1 MPRVHN
7 RVNLLVNVAL
17 LVAIGTFLTCITR
30 YMIGRYEFTTASLTA
45 DGKQVHLKGIN
56 FSTSE
61 QNIIVFLDKD
71 CKFCAQDT
79 AFYQRLAQAS
89 RTLHVRLIVA
99 FEHDLRDGKQY
110 LAEKQIEP
118 SETVRL
124 RFQALNIQGTPTILL
139 LNREGRM
146 IAKWVGE
153 LSGPLEDY
161 IASIVGVDED
171 SIVNASSPYLAL
183 GNQIDPPANDT
194 ESLKS
199 GLLSNTVTLIDVDNR
214 EEFETKH
221 IVGSVNIPEDEL
233 YSRSLNEL
241 DVSKRVVLFS
251 RSLELQKVR
260 NAYAML
266 RSIGF
271 KETGHLKLTL
281 EAAEAA
287 GLQLKAQEDELK

>member
-1 MPRVHN
+1 MTVVHN
-7 RVNLLVNVAL
+7 KANFVLNVAL
-17 LVAIGTFLTCITR
+17 LVAIGTFLTCIAR
-30 YMIGRYEFTTASLTA
+30 YMLGRYEFTTASLTA
-45 DGKQVHLKGIN
+45 DGKQVHLQGID

-61 QNIIVFLDKD
+61 QNIIAFLDKD
-71 CKFCAQDT
+71 CKFCEQDT
-79 AFYQRLAQAS
+79 SFYQRLAQAS
-89 RTLHVRLIVA
+89 KTRNVRLIVA
-99 FEHDLRDGKQY
+99 FQHDLRDGKRY
-110 LAEKQIEP
+110 LAERYIEP

-124 RFQALNIQGTPTILL
+124 RFQSLGIQGTPTILL
-139 LNREGRM
+139 LNPQGRI

-161 IASIVGVDED
+161 IASIVGVDEH
-171 SIVNASSPYLAL
+171 SIVAASSPYLAL
-183 GNQIDPPANDT
+183 GNQVDPPANNT

-199 GLLSNTVTLIDVDNR
+199 GLLSNIVILVDVDNR
-214 EEFETKH
+214 EEFETRH

-241 DVSKRVVLFS
+241 DVSKRIVLFS

-260 NAYAML
+260 NANAVL

-281 EAAEAA
+281 EAAQAA
-287 GLQLKAQEDELK
+287 GLQLRAQEDELK